1 MISGTVLLTAFASVV
16 FRPCR
21 ANVGDPSAVSVA
33 LQAPTPIFS
42 DTTVWPIQQVPQ
54 RTLNF
59 PQVGMLNLY
68 GNMTKPA
75 IVALFISGDGGWNA
89 GVTNIAKAIAQDGQT
104 LVVGI
109 DIVEYFKKLQAKTS
123 DCLYPAGDIE
133 ALSEFVQ
140 RTLQLPIYLKPV
152 LLGHSSGASLTY
164 ALLCQ
169 APLGT
174 FRGGMA
180 LGFCPDIEISKP
192 LCASSG
198 KLAMVRSKNGK
209 YFDFTNQPSPGA
221 PLELLHG
228 EMDQDCDC
236 QKTFDFFKDVK
247 LVNTVRLSKVGH
259 GFAVVKNWLPQFKQG
274 MQQIYA
280 MTDRST
286 GMLLP
291 AFGGPNPVATTANLP
306 LAVTQAITDMS
317 KPMVLFIS
325 GDGGWTG
332 LDQQIC
338 DSLAAKHVPTVGLNS
353 QPYFWNKKTPEQ
365 TVADLE
371 PVIRY
376 YLSAWGKTKFVL
388 AGYSFGANIA
398 PFIANRLSIDLKGK
412 LERLVLLSSDPKG
425 DFEIH
430 VAGMLGSSGGPYD
443 VATELRSMRNA
454 PVLCVSGE
462 KEDDLMQSALHG
474 MEDIHFEKLPG
485 SHNYDGDAEKVA
497 KVILKDL

>member
-1 MISGTVLLTAFASVV
+1 MISGTVLLTALASVL

-21 ANVGDPSAVSVA
+21 TNNSNQSAIPVVR
-33 LQAPTPIFS
+33 QAPLPTFS
-42 DTTVWPIQQVPQ
+42 DTAIWPIQQVPQ
-54 RTLNF
+54 RTLTF
-59 PQVGMLNLY
+59 PPVGALNLY
-68 GNMTKPA
+68 GNMTTPA

-89 GVTNIAKAIAQDGQT
+89 GVTNMAKAVAQDGQT

-109 DIVEYFKKLQAKTS
+109 DIAEYFKKLQAKTS
-123 DCLYPAGDIE
+123 ECLYPAADME

-152 LLGHSSGASLTY
+152 LVGHSSGASLAY

-174 FRGGMA
+174 FRGGIA

-192 LCASSG
+192 LCAGSG
-198 KLAMVRSKNGK
+198 KLTMTRSKNGK

-228 EMDQDCDC
+228 EMDQDCNC
-236 QKTFDFFKDVK
+236 QKTCNFFQDVK
-247 LVNTVRLSKVGH
+247 LVNTVRLPKVGH
-259 GFAVVKNWLPQFKQG
+259 GFAVVRNWLPQFKQA
-274 MQQIYA
+274 MQQIYT
-280 MTDRST
+280 MTDRNT

-291 AFGGPNPVATTANLP
+291 AFGGPNPVASTTNLP
-306 LAVTQAITDMS
+306 LAVTQAVTDMS

-332 LDQQIC
+332 MDQQIC
-338 DSLAAKHVPTVGLNS
+338 DHLAAKNVPTVGLNS
-353 QPYFWNKKTPEQ
+353 QSYFWNKKTPEQ

-371 PVIRY
+371 PVIRN
-376 YLSAWGKTKFVL
+376 YLSAWGKTKFIL

-398 PFIANRLSIDLKGK
+398 PFIVNRLSIDLKGK
-412 LERLVLLSSDPKG
+412 LDHLVLLSSDPKG

-430 VAGMLGSSGGPYD
+430 VAGMLGSGGGPYD
-443 VATELRSMRNA
+443 VATELRNMRDA

-462 KEDDLMQSALHG
+462 KEDDLMQKALRG
-474 MEDIHFEKLPG
+474 VQGVQFEKLPG
-485 SHNYDGDAEKVA
+485 SHSYNGDAEKIA